1 MTFFLQLFCNGV
13 IQGALIACLAAG
25 FGLVY
30 RSFRIFH
37 IAMGAQFV
45 FSCYAFYFCSIEMK
59 LPMTAAASGA
69 LLLSILFACLIEWI
83 VYYPFYKKQASG
95 GAVMIASLGV
105 MIIVENIIALSF
117 GNEVKTISNLLEPSI
132 VWGGLRF
139 TRIQLIHL
147 FTGIAL
153 FCGVGVLLRYN
164 RYFKAIW
171 AMGDQPELIPILGLP
186 LKRLRILI
194 MVLGGIMIAL
204 PAMLISYDT
213 GMNPHLGMSY
223 LLLAAVAMFFGG
235 ADRYFAWGVGALI
248 LSILQSI
255 SIWKFSARWIEL
267 VTFGVLIFVLLFRP
281 QGLFG
286 TRKRLEE
293 QS

>member
-1 MTFFLQLFCNGV
+1 
-13 IQGALIACLAAG
+13 
-25 FGLVY
+25 
-30 RSFRIFH
+30 
-37 IAMGAQFV
+37 MGAQFV
-45 FSCYAFYFCSIEMK
+45 FSCYAFFFCSIEMK
-59 LPMTAAASGA
+59 LPMTAAALGA

-153 FCGVGVLLRYN
+153 FCGVGVLLRHN